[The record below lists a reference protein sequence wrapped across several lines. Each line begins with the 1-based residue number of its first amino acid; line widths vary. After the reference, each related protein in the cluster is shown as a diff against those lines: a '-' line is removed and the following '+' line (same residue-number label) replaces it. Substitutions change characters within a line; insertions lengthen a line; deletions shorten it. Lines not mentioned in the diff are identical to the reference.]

1 MFKFQ
6 QCPTGI
12 DMYVDSDFA
21 GCARTRKSTAG
32 CCAMY
37 GSHCLKSWA
46 KTLPVLALSSGE
58 AELMAVVRGT
68 ADAMG
73 LQSLYADL
81 GITTRIAVRS
91 DATAAIGIVSRIG
104 LGKVRHL
111 SVADLWVQQAA
122 REGRVDYSKIPG
134 QINPADMF
142 TKPVDEKTMLAHA
155 ARVSQVSLQ
164 GRAKTAPLRREIEGI
179 IEQ

>member
-1 MFKFQ
+1 MFRFQ
-6 QCPTGI
+6 QCPDGI
-12 DMYVDSDFA
+12 DVYVDSDFA

-73 LQSLYADL
+73 LQALFADL
-81 GITTRIAVRS
+81 GMDRKIAVRS

-122 REGRVDYSKIPG
+122 REGRVDYSRIPG

-142 TKPVDEKTMLAHA
+142 TKHVPAEVMWRHMRTIGFEDRE
-155 ARVSQVSLQ
+155 
-164 GRAKTAPLRREIEGI
+164 GRAAAAVDLVGN
-179 IEQ
+179 